1 MARSLLEISRELAA
15 ISQAGL
21 TYSRDPHDRERFEQL
36 RGIASELVRT
46 VPGKADFTWPVEGGY
61 PTPKVD
67 VRALVIRGGEI
78 LLVRE
83 KATGRWSAP
92 GGWADVSLTPAENAR
107 KECREEAGLEVEV
120 EQLSAV
126 LDRDRAGHTPIAW
139 SVYKI
144 YFLCFPVED
153 NPPTAGMEALD
164 ARYFPREAL
173 PDDLDLER
181 ITVEEIERGFRLRE
195 EGSTPTFF
203 QS

>member
-1 MARSLLEISRELAA
+1 MARTLLEISRELAA

-21 TYSRDPHDRERFEQL
+21 AYSRDFHDRERFEQL
-36 RGIASELVRT
+36 RGLASELVQAL
-46 VPGKADFTWPVEGGY
+46 PGKADFAWPSGEGY

-83 KATGRWSAP
+83 RATGRWSAP
-92 GGWADVSLTPAENAR
+92 GGWADVNLTPAENAR
-107 KECREEAGLEVEV
+107 KECREEAGIEIEV

-126 LDRDRAGHTPIAW
+126 LDRDRAGHLPIAW
-139 SVYKI
+139 SVYKL
-144 YFLCFPVED
+144 YFLCHPLDDTPVA
-153 NPPTAGMEALD
+153 AGPEVLD
-164 ARYFPREAL
+164 ARYFRREAL

-181 ITVEEIERGFRLRE
+181 ITAEEIERGFRLRE
-195 EGSTPTFF
+195 EGSIPTFF